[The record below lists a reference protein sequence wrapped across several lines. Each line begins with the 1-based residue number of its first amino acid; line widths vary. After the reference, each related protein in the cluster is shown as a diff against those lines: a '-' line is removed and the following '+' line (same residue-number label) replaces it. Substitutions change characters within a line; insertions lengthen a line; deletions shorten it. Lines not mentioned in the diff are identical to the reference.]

1 MLRMYFLLF
10 AIVVIVVIVSGCVD
24 PAEMSQSPVP
34 CTESWYEY
42 VESIIPTG
50 DGMGHGPDIGSDEW
64 KSVVEFKLGI
74 RNDPGVPE
82 RSSEAWCQYM
92 DQRIP
97 A

>member
-1 MLRMYFLLF
+1 MYLRSFY
-10 AIVVIVVIVSGCVD
+10 IVMSVAIVSGCAD
-24 PAEMSQSPVP
+24 PAEMPKSPAP
-34 CTESWYEY
+34 CTEPWYAY
-42 VESIIPTG
+42 VELIIPTG

-74 RNDPGVPE
+74 RDDPGVPK